1 MVMWSKRCGI
11 MQRRKGSALAV
22 GCLLA
27 ALVAIPA
34 WGAFAAAPRKI
45 RAVDADNHNI
55 LFNKPGVV
63 TLVIGTSEDSQDAA
77 REAGVTVYPF
87 QGRTDFQLIVAVDL
101 HDSIATWAPSIA
113 ISRMKSSLDGEAVEL
128 KPYFVKNGNRGN
140 PRSSCHVVP
149 DFKGTLFAQLGWPE
163 SSSDLRAVI
172 FGSDG
177 KEYKRF
183 DKVDNMNVLF
193 NTVRSAISD
202 YVELRRAHAA
212 AAPPVPGTRSTA
224 LGPNLP
230 PLPPPMPV
238 GP

>member
-1 MVMWSKRCGI
+1 M
-11 MQRRKGSALAV
+11 
-22 GCLLA
+22 
-27 ALVAIPA
+27 
-34 WGAFAAAPRKI
+34 
-45 RAVDADNHNI
+45 
-55 LFNKPGVV
+55 
-63 TLVIGTSEDSQDAA
+63 
-77 REAGVTVYPF
+77 
-87 QGRTDFQLIVAVDL
+87 
-101 HDSIATWAPSIA
+101 A

-128 KPYFVKNGNRGN
+128 KPYFLKNGNRGN
-140 PRSSCHVVP
+140 PRSSCRVVP
-149 DFKGTLFAQLGWPE
+149 DFKGTLFAQLGWPQ

-183 DKVDNMNVLF
+183 DKVDNMNLLF

-202 YVELRRAHAA
+202 YVALRRAHAA

-230 PLPPPMPV
+230 PLPPPLPA